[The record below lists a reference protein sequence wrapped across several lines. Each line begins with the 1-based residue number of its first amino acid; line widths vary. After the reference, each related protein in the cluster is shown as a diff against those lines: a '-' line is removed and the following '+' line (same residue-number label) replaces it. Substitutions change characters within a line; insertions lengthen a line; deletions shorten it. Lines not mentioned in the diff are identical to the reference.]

1 MKRRRRVRNIFLI
14 YQRERAKKVGQEM
27 REKRGQK
34 IRILKHILDIFDDR
48 GFSHNADPPA
58 RGESS
63 EERRE

>member
-1 MKRRRRVRNIFLI
+1 MKRRRYIFNVPL
-14 YQRERAKKVGQEM
+14 RAKSGRKVSRAGNE
-27 REKRGQK
+27 RSEGRNKN
-34 IRILKHILDIFDDR
+34 LKHILDIFDDR

>member
-1 MKRRRRVRNIFLI
+1 M
-14 YQRERAKKVGQEM
+14 RERSEGRNKN
-27 REKRGQK
+27 
-34 IRILKHILDIFDDR
+34 LKHILDIFDDR